1 MKVPVMMA
9 SYLSHTQQ
17 GESSAD
23 NAEVPAGHAQGD
35 SGVAAPFGRPGPI
48 DIYLQSRAAG
58 PTQPRLKMYPKT
70 MQGKKRRSFNPS
82 WYNMFSWL
90 EYSPMKDSAYCYAYR
105 QFSLPSTS
113 ESVFTLEKSK
123 ALLLT
128 LHDTTAQV
136 SAPLVPPLSKMSG
149 PAPAL
154 HVSRSPYLQHPAP
167 GPQPLQPSQPL
178 TLISGTS
185 EPTTL
190 LSTPRTSS
198 FRQSNITF

>member
-82 WYNMFSWL
+82 WRSCSHFMTPL
-90 EYSPMKDSAYCYAYR
+90 HK
-105 QFSLPSTS
+105 
-113 ESVFTLEKSK
+113 SVPHWCHPYQKCL
-123 ALLLT
+123 
-128 LHDTTAQV
+128 D
-136 SAPLVPPLSKMSG
+136 PPLLSMC
-149 PAPAL
+149 PDL
-154 HVSRSPYLQHPAP
+154 H
-167 GPQPLQPSQPL
+167 
-178 TLISGTS
+178 
-185 EPTTL
+185 
-190 LSTPRTSS
+190 TSS
-198 FRQSNITF
+198 TQLQDLNLCNPASL

>member
-123 ALLLT
+123 CPTGAT
-128 LHDTTAQV
+128 PIKNVWTRPCSPCVQI
-136 SAPLVPPLSKMSG
+136 SIP
-149 PAPAL
+149 PAP
-154 HVSRSPYLQHPAP
+154 SS
-167 GPQPLQPSQPL
+167 
-178 TLISGTS
+178 
-185 EPTTL
+185 
-190 LSTPRTSS
+190 RTSTS
-198 FRQSNITF
+198 ATQPASDSDLWNL